1 MSSVKYI
8 QPNSLIANIN
18 EKIDELNRKIIPT
31 CTLKHSDQ
39 KENLLYLI
47 GKFKETVQNILTKL
61 NLNQLDINASVFGD
75 LTNSLEKTYKA
86 VLDEIIQPYEKI
98 DFILIITRLD
108 ELEENVTNIP
118 VIPSDLNQRWNGIKN
133 DVTTTKTD
141 LQELKTYVEGLGTPP
156 ADLYSKWGEIKN
168 DVLNCKQDIQSLNA
182 SVEALQKTVAGGG
195 TK

>member
-1 MSSVKYI
+1 MSSVKYV

-39 KENLLYLI
+39 KDNLLYLI
-47 GKFKETVQNILTKL
+47 GKFKEAVQNILNKL
-61 NLNQLDINASVFGD
+61 NLNQLDINVTVFND
-75 LTNSLEKTYKA
+75 LINSLEKTYKA
-86 VLDEIIQPYEKI
+86 VLDEIVQPYEKI

-118 VIPSDLNQRWNGIKN
+118 VIPSDLNQCWNGIKN
-133 DVTTTKTD
+133 DVTRTKTD
-141 LQELKTYVEGLGTPP
+141 LNDLKIYVEGLGTPP

-168 DVLNCKQDIQSLNA
+168 DVVNCKNDINSLKEA
-182 SVEALQKTVAGGG
+182 VETLQKTIAGGG
-195 TK
+195 SK